1 MWSGKK
7 KKNGSA
13 EELAEETGTEKEKR
27 KKDDKKKR
35 DEETK
40 ESAGL
45 FQRKSRKNTG
55 VDADGQ
61 RPKERSVRMLHR
73 RNKSSSASPA
83 DSAVVGGAS
92 KPTTPQSL
100 SPNPEHGDL
109 TRLGIKRESLSLS
122 LNNPLLSSYPPPN
135 TSPRSE
141 ATGATASLSG
151 PVTPLPQL
159 ADISHKRKNSVD
171 EVSPRQRSTLM
182 RNSSLQSEGNK
193 QPPSISELLF
203 RSPITSPRSP
213 QVAVKDIS
221 EQQKQIL
228 AQAKQRLQLELMR
241 DAFTSEHD
249 KIDNK
254 HKYALALEEGDES
267 EEMDSEQTKEE
278 FRNWEREHFSR
289 IEQLLKSDGS
299 KPTSALAKYLLE
311 RAGEKRKLL
320 DEG

>member
-1 MWSGKK
+1 MFNPFSIPSERIDVICFFSNVECESEEAPPLQASYPNYCSRSVKRVSMWSGKK

-141 ATGATASLSG
+141 GVSLI
-151 PVTPLPQL
+151 VL
-159 ADISHKRKNSVD
+159 AWNPHSRTRSHLNFK
-171 EVSPRQRSTLM
+171 
-182 RNSSLQSEGNK
+182 
-193 QPPSISELLF
+193 
-203 RSPITSPRSP
+203 
-213 QVAVKDIS
+213 
-221 EQQKQIL
+221 
-228 AQAKQRLQLELMR
+228 
-241 DAFTSEHD
+241 
-249 KIDNK
+249 
-254 HKYALALEEGDES
+254 
-267 EEMDSEQTKEE
+267 
-278 FRNWEREHFSR
+278 
-289 IEQLLKSDGS
+289 
-299 KPTSALAKYLLE
+299 
-311 RAGEKRKLL
+311 
-320 DEG
+320 